1 MSFNYAA
8 ICPTGSYTIG
18 KPITHSR
25 ENSAMKV
32 PMLRLCSG
40 NIRNRSLGV
49 QFHRQVPLDKFI
61 VDFYC
66 HELKLAIEIDGI
78 THEGDEA
85 IQRDEVRQKRLE
97 DLGVVFIRL
106 FDNDVKVNTQG
117 CFIALQAKVDEL
129 LVEKR
134 SQYSKRTSP

>member
-78 THEGDEA
+78 THEGGEA
-85 IQRDEVRQKRLE
+85 EQRDETRQKRLE
-97 DLGVVFIRL
+97 YLGVSFIR
-106 FDNDVKVNTQG
+106 FADNDVKTNSQWCYT
-117 CFIALQAKVDEL
+117 ALQMKVDEL
-129 LVEKR
+129 LHLR
-134 SQYSKRTSP
+134 GSSA

>member
-1 MSFNYAA
+1 MPNRIIYYRKANNAFARKLRNESTYAEA
-8 ICPTGSYTIG
+8 LLWKYMRKT
-18 KPITHSR
+18 
-25 ENSAMKV
+25 
-32 PMLRLCSG
+32 
-40 NIRNRSLGV
+40 SLGV
-49 QFHRQVPLDKFI
+49 QFHRQVPLNKFI

-66 HELKLAIEIDGI
+66 HELKLAVEIDGI

-106 FDNDVKVNTQG
+106 FDNDVKVNTKG

-134 SQYSKRTSP
+134 SQYSKRTFP

>member
-1 MSFNYAA
+1 MPNRIIYYRKANKAFAIKLRNESTYAEA
-8 ICPTGSYTIG
+8 LLWKY
-18 KPITHSR
+18 
-25 ENSAMKV
+25 
-32 PMLRLCSG
+32 
-40 NIRNRSLGV
+40 IRNRSLGV

-97 DLGVVFIRL
+97 YLGVSFIR
-106 FDNDVKVNTQG
+106 FADNDVKTNIQG
-117 CFIALQAKVDEL
+117 CYTALQMKVDEL
-129 LVEKR
+129 LHLR
-134 SQYSKRTSP
+134 GSSA